1 MCVEWGNES
10 ITYQPGL
17 EIAVSSSHEKQ
28 RALCILIPNLSVRC
42 SAYLPS
48 FSLDLFLYFHCQT
61 WKRFP
66 LDLTPVFG
74 SPDPYLLPCP
84 LPLVLL
90 CPLTDRG
97 DTSCLAPAHP
107 ILQGLSSACFKQ
119 DPWHRPGSDLSPYFI
134 SLLPKLNF
142 SPHPF
147 HHCGIQCS
155 TILDKDHNLL
165 WSSLDMAFPL
175 NEW

>member
-17 EIAVSSSHEKQ
+17 EIAVSSSLETQ
-28 RALCILIPNLSVRC
+28 RALCILIPNISVRC

-48 FSLDLFLYFHCQT
+48 FSLDLFLYFHHQT
-61 WKRFP
+61 WKRFL
-66 LDLTPVFG
+66 LDLIPVFG

-84 LPLVLL
+84 LPLVLV
-90 CPLTDRG
+90 CPSYDW
-97 DTSCLAPAHP
+97 
-107 ILQGLSSACFKQ
+107 QGRYFLLGSSSPHFTRAESSACFKQ
-119 DPWHRPGSDLSPYFI
+119 DPWHRPRSGLSPYFI

-142 SPHPF
+142 SPTSF
-147 HHCGIQCS
+147 LIQCS

-175 NEW
+175 SEW